1 MRNGYKHLK
10 IKKNKNGEK
19 GGLNL
24 KSMITASLKK
34 AKKKPKQAGTKKTGK
49 SQHIEGITDEELE
62 KTLRESSARIKVVG
76 TGGSGNNTIARM
88 NEIGIYGAELIA
100 VNTDAQHLLN
110 TPADKKVLIGKK
122 LTNGL
127 GAGSNP
133 EIGEAAAKESKAELE
148 KVLKGSNLVFITCGL
163 GGGTGTGS
171 APIIAQVAKELN
183 ALTIGIVTLPFSVEG
198 RKRLENAI
206 GGLKKL
212 KKACDTVI
220 VIPNDKLLE
229 IVPEL
234 PLNAAFKV
242 ADEVLTNAVKGIAEM
257 ITKPGLVNLDFA
269 DVKTI
274 LENGGAAM
282 IGLGESSADSSS
294 ETRALEAIE
303 EALNS
308 PLLDVDISEA
318 DRALINVVGSPDMT
332 LKEAEIICE
341 AVASKIHSNAHIIW
355 GAMISEDMPRN
366 TIRAMIVI
374 AGGKVP
380 YFDIEPGAGPD
391 LDIEYV
397 K

>member
-1 MRNGYKHLK
+1 
-10 IKKNKNGEK
+10 
-19 GGLNL
+19 L
-24 KSMITASLKK
+24 KSIVTASLNAHKSKK
-34 AKKKPKQAGTKKTGK
+34 AHKKTTRTRESK
-49 SQHIEGITDEELE
+49 EPIMEGITDEELE
-62 KTLRESSARIKVVG
+62 KTLKESSARIKVVG
-76 TGGSGNNTIARM
+76 TGGSGNNTISRM
-88 NEIGIYGAELIA
+88 SEIGIYGAELIA
-100 VNTDAQHLLN
+100 VNTDAQHLL
-110 TPADKKVLIGKK
+110 TIPADKKVLIGKK

-133 EIGEAAAKESKAELE
+133 EVGEAAAKESKSEIE
-148 KVLKGSNLVFITCGL
+148 KVLKKGNLVFITCGL

-171 APIIAQVAKELN
+171 APVIAQIAKELG

-198 RKRLENAI
+198 RRRLENAV

-212 KKACDTVI
+212 KKSCDTVI

-242 ADEVLTNAVKGIAEM
+242 ADEVLTNAVKGITEM

-318 DRALINVVGSPDMT
+318 NKALINVVGSPDMT

-341 AVASKIHSNAHIIW
+341 AVASKIDQNSHIIW
-355 GAMISEDMPRN
+355 GAMVSEDMPRN
-366 TIRAMIVI
+366 TIKAMIVI

-391 LDIEYV
+391 LDIDYV